1 MIELISVSKRY
12 QDIPAV
18 EELNLKV
25 NNGEVCVLIGPS
37 GCGKSTTLKMVNR
50 LLEPSSG
57 RVLIRGQDVN
67 NFKPALLRRQI
78 GYVIQSI
85 GLFPHMPVLENIAV
99 VPRLLA
105 WPREKIRARSAELL
119 ELVGLAPS
127 QYGNK
132 LPFELS
138 GGEAQRIGVARALAA
153 DPPILLM
160 DEPFGAVDP
169 LNREL
174 LQSEF
179 ARIQQ
184 RLKKTVLF
192 VTHDLDEAIRLG
204 DRIALMKNGR
214 LIQYDTP
221 EDLLARPA
229 DAFARSFVGSDR
241 ALKRLSRFPVAD
253 FMSPA
258 QALSLDQDLRSQL
271 EEVRGKTHFIWVV
284 ENQRLAGWMEVPAAG
299 KPVPPHPEELVTRF
313 ACCELAVSRDA
324 TLRSALSR
332 MLEQGVKA
340 VPVVDPQER
349 LLGEISLKSIE
360 AVTEEGVQK

>member
-1 MIELISVSKRY
+1 MIELDTVSKLYR
-12 QDIPAV
+12 DVPAV
-18 EELNLKV
+18 DTLSLTVSE
-25 NNGEVCVLIGPS
+25 GEVCVLIGPS
-37 GCGKSTTLKMVNR
+37 GCGKSTTLKLVNR
-50 LLEPSSG
+50 MLEPSAG
-57 RVLIRGQDVN
+57 RVLIRGRDVRS
-67 NFKPALLRRQI
+67 FRPELLRRQI

-85 GLFPHMPVLENIAV
+85 GLFPHMTVTENIGV
-99 VPRLLA
+99 VPRLLS
-105 WPREKIRARSAELL
+105 WPRDKIRARCGELL
-119 ELVGLAPS
+119 ELVGLDPAR
-127 QYGNK
+127 YGGK

-192 VTHDLDEAIRLG
+192 VTHDLDEAIRLA

-214 LIQYDTP
+214 LAQLDTP

-229 DAFARSFVGSDR
+229 DGFVRSFVGSDR
-241 ALKRLSRFPVAD
+241 ALKRLSRFPVAR

-258 QALSLDQDLRSQL
+258 SAVYLERDLAAQL
-271 EEVRGKTHFIWVV
+271 EAARGKTRFLWVV
-284 ENQRLAGWMEVPAAG
+284 ENRRLVGWIEVPTA
-299 KPVPPHPEELVTRF
+299 VPPHPEDLVTRF
-313 ACCELAVSRDA
+313 DCFELAVSTEA

-332 MLEQGVKA
+332 MLGQGVKA
-340 VPVVDPQER
+340 VPVIDQRER
-349 LLGEISLKSIE
+349 LVGEISLKTIE
-360 AVTEEGVQK
+360 AVTEGGGRP